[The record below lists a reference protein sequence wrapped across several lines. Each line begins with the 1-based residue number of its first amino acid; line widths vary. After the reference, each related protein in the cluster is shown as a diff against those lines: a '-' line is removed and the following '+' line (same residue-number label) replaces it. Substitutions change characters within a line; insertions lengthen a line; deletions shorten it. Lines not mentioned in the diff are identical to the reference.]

1 MDNRESYVDK
11 IVDRG
16 LEKPKCVKSWKCPQV
31 VHTKTESYPQ
41 GYPQIV
47 DNVDYGYK
55 ISCGKHKNRTG
66 ICTRAADSVDKLW
79 INRKSA
85 HGRHGQRQTGKPRQ
99 SGIFSEKNCENY

>member
-1 MDNRESYVDK
+1 M
-11 IVDRG
+11 
-16 LEKPKCVKSWKCPQV
+16 
-31 VHTKTESYPQ
+31 
-41 GYPQIV
+41 

-55 ISCGKHKNRTG
+55 ISCGKRKNRTG

-99 SGIFSEKNCENY
+99 SGIFPEKTAKIIDLGLTKQGFMNIIEMMFSVIHVVKYCLAGSY

>member
-1 MDNRESYVDK
+1 M
-11 IVDRG
+11 
-16 LEKPKCVKSWKCPQV
+16 
-31 VHTKTESYPQ
+31 
-41 GYPQIV
+41 

-99 SGIFSEKNCENY
+99 SGIFPEKTAKIIDFRVDEMGVYEYNLNDVFCHTCSEILPCRQLLIRI

>member
-1 MDNRESYVDK
+1 M
-11 IVDRG
+11 
-16 LEKPKCVKSWKCPQV
+16 LQV
-31 VHTKTESYPQ
+31 VHSKTESYPQ

-55 ISCGKHKNRTG
+55 ISCGKHKNRTD

-99 SGIFSEKNCENY
+99 SGIFPEKTAKIIDFRVDEMGVYEYN